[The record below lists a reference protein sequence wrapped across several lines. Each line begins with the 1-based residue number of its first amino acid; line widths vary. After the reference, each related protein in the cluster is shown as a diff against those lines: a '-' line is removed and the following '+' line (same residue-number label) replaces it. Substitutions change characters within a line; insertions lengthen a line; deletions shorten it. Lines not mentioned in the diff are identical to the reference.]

1 MVRLVWNHPVE
12 HYEAGLERLYTP
24 VEESHDGGKTWK
36 QIARVMY
43 GVEFAPFRVKKLRDG
58 SLIAMGSVWPAM
70 GPGTNR
76 RRSGTR
82 FAGEVTDS
90 RTFFL
95 YSPDGGYSWTGPH
108 TALHGISA
116 GEADFV
122 ELPDG
127 RLLFINSSV
136 QGGAQARQFVHRVDT
151 GFLPDPVNMI
161 QGAGADAHNPQAGI
175 VPESIDITPDGL
187 IVGAR
192 RGGKYACSNDLGDT
206 WHVLSDAAQGT
217 YQPQLVCLPDG
228 RFMSAGHRGT
238 DAALGQ
244 RDMSIGVH
252 SFRLQANLPAAT
264 RLTLERALAADDS
277 QFINTYLARLT
288 VGGNPVAGKTVEF
301 RYKHVWSP
309 NGTFNTTPLSQVSD
323 VRTAVTDHNGVATFA
338 LTELESIRDIHD
350 AHRVQA
356 NFVPQAGENLA
367 TCLSPAFE
375 AYTLTTK
382 RRTPHSY
389 PLYFAENSLFISAP
403 TAEQFPELVD
413 LLNRF
418 KSSGNFTSC
427 AEDATMDNWADA
439 MGGRK
444 RAQEIVDFLVANHML
459 TETADGKYRWYRSVH
474 CGGHVIEHVRVDDV
488 PDYTN

>member
-1 MVRLVWNHPVE
+1 MLDGGYWIGEDLAPIWYLASIEKVNKMVRLS
-12 HYEAGLERLYTP
+12 LRL
-24 VEESHDGGKTWK
+24 
-36 QIARVMY
+36 
-43 GVEFAPFRVKKLRDG
+43 
-58 SLIAMGSVWPAM
+58 LIGSV
-70 GPGTNR
+70 GLIT
-76 RRSGTR
+76 
-82 FAGEVTDS
+82 VII
-90 RTFFL
+90 L
-95 YSPDGGYSWTGPH
+95 V
-108 TALHGISA
+108 
-116 GEADFV
+116 EA
-122 ELPDG
+122 
-127 RLLFINSSV
+127 RQN
-136 QGGAQARQFVHRVDT
+136 AQADVANALDFQDQTVYY
-151 GFLPDPVNMI
+151 
-161 QGAGADAHNPQAGI
+161 
-175 VPESIDITPDGL
+175 PE
-187 IVGAR
+187 A
-192 RGGKYACSNDLGDT
+192 
-206 WHVLSDAAQGT
+206 
-217 YQPQLVCLPDG
+217 
-228 RFMSAGHRGT
+228 
-238 DAALGQ
+238 
-244 RDMSIGVH
+244 
-252 SFRLQANLPAAT
+252 
-264 RLTLERALAADDS
+264 
-277 QFINTYLARLT
+277 
-288 VGGNPVAGKTVEF
+288 VEF

-350 AHRVQA
+350 SHRVQA